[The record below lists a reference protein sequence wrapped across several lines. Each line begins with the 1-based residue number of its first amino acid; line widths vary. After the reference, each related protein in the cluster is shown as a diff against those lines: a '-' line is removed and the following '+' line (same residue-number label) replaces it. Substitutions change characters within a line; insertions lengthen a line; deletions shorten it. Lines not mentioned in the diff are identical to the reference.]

1 MYPAQISRFTM
12 YQRFSTFPCTRF
24 KPFAMLIIPLDEDQ
38 RAVTAVT
45 EIMVAGDFNDRSLI
59 TRKATDL

>member
-1 MYPAQISRFTM
+1 M